1 MWIAEERAAELASA
15 GAQAELAA
23 EATRELRLRQM
34 PRSLAGEGLEIVY
47 EDGLWMHR
55 AGGLWFPDGPTF
67 AYVEGCWAQWPE
79 RAAKY
84 RRDAAD
90 YWFHVY
96 QPRPGDVI
104 VDIGAGRG
112 EDVLAFSEAVG
123 EAGTV
128 WAVEAHPDSFRLL
141 DRFCRKNGLT
151 NVRLLNCA
159 AMDRR
164 GRLRVETLPVWES
177 NYVHDG
183 PATATSRDVEAF
195 PFDEI
200 RAREGVERIDFLKMN
215 IEGAERFA
223 LRGMAETLAHVRF
236 ACIAAHDFRAAR
248 GEGEEFRTHDFV
260 VQTLRA
266 AGFQL
271 TIRAD
276 DPRYY
281 VKEHIHAWR

>member
-1 MWIAEERAAELASA
+1 MWIAEARAADLDSA
-15 GAQAELAA
+15 GARAELAA
-23 EATRELRLRQM
+23 EATRLLRGA
-34 PRSLAGEGLEIVY
+34 SGEDLEIAY

-55 AGGLWFPDGPTF
+55 AGPLWFPDGPAF
-67 AYVEGCWAQWPE
+67 VYAEGCWAKWPE
-79 RAAKY
+79 RAAKF

-96 QPRPGDVI
+96 QPQSGDVI

-112 EDVLAFSEAVG
+112 EDVFAFSEAVG
-123 EAGTV
+123 PEGAV
-128 WAVEAHPDSFRLL
+128 WAVEAHPGSFRLL
-141 DRFCRKNGLT
+141 ERFCRKNGLT

-164 GRLRVETLPVWES
+164 SRLRVETLPVWES
-177 NYVHDG
+177 NFVHDG
-183 PATATSRDVEAF
+183 PTTPTSQEVEAF

-200 RAREGVERIDFLKMN
+200 RAQHGIERIDFLKMN

-223 LRGMAETLAHVRF
+223 LRGMPETLERVRY

-260 VQTLRA
+260 VETLRA

>member
-1 MWIAEERAAELASA
+1 MWIAEQRIAELDSA
-15 GAQAELAA
+15 GERTELAA
-23 EATRELRLRQM
+23 EATRRLRDL
-34 PRSLAGEGLEIVY
+34 SGEDLEIVY

-55 AGGLWFPDGPTF
+55 AGGLWFPDGPAF
-67 AYVEGCWAQWPE
+67 AYADGCWTKWPQ

-112 EDVLAFSEAVG
+112 EDDLAFSEAVG
-123 EAGTV
+123 PQGTV

-141 DRFCRKNGLT
+141 DRFCRKNALT
-151 NVRLLNCA
+151 NVRRLNCA

-164 GRLRVETLPVWES
+164 GRLKVETLPVWES
-177 NYVHDG
+177 NFVHNG
-183 PATATSRDVEAF
+183 PATPASREVEAF
-195 PFDEI
+195 PFDKI
-200 RAREGVERIDFLKMN
+200 GARELIERIDFLKMN

-223 LRGMAETLAHVRF
+223 LRGMAETLARTRC
-236 ACIAAHDFRAAR
+236 ACIAAHDFRADR

-260 VQTLRA
+260 VATLRA
-266 AGFQL
+266 AGFKL
-271 TIRAD
+271 RFRSD
-276 DPRYY
+276 DSRYY
-281 VKEHIHAWR
+281 VKKHIHAWR

>member
-1 MWIAEERAAELASA
+1 MWIAEARAAELDSA
-15 GAQAELAA
+15 GSQAELAA
-23 EATRELRLRQM
+23 EATRLLRAA
-34 PRSLAGEGLEIVY
+34 AGADIEIVF

-55 AGGLWFPDGPTF
+55 AGALWFPDGPEF
-67 AYVEGCWAQWPE
+67 GYADGCWAKWPE
-79 RAAKY
+79 RAAKF

-96 QPRPGDVI
+96 QPRLGDVI

-112 EDVLAFSEAVG
+112 EDVFAFSEAVG
-123 EAGTV
+123 PEGTV
-128 WAVEAHPDSFRLL
+128 WALEAHPGSFRLL
-141 DRFCRKNGLT
+141 ERFCRKNGLT

-177 NYVHDG
+177 NFVHDG
-183 PATATSRDVEAF
+183 PATPTSLEVEAF

-200 RAREGVERIDFLKMN
+200 RAREGIERIDFLKMN

-223 LRGMAETLAHVRF
+223 LRGMRETLQRVRN
-236 ACIAAHDFRAAR
+236 ACIAAHDFRAER

-260 VQTLRA
+260 VETLQA
-266 AGFQL
+266 AGFRIK
-271 TIRAD
+271 IRAD

-281 VKEHIHAWR
+281 VKEHIHATRGAS

>member
-1 MWIAEERAAELASA
+1 MWIAEARAAELESA

-23 EATRELRLRQM
+23 EATRLLR
-34 PRSLAGEGLEIVY
+34 GLTRDDIEIVY
-47 EDGLWMHR
+47 EDGMWMHR
-55 AGGLWFPDGPTF
+55 AGPLWFPDGPEF
-67 AYVEGCWAQWPE
+67 AYAEGCWAKWPE
-79 RAAKY
+79 RAAKF

-96 QPRPGDVI
+96 QPRRGDVL

-112 EDVLAFSEAVG
+112 EDVFAFSEVAG
-123 EAGTV
+123 PEGTV
-128 WAVEAHPDSFRLL
+128 WALEAHPGSFRLL
-141 DRFCRKNGLT
+141 ECFCRKNGLS

-164 GRLRVETLPVWES
+164 GRMRVETLPVWES
-177 NYVHDG
+177 NFVHAG
-183 PATATSRDVEAF
+183 AATPTSLEVEAF

-200 RAREGVERIDFLKMN
+200 RAQQGIERIDFLKMN
-215 IEGAERFA
+215 IEGAERLA
-223 LRGMAETLAHVRF
+223 LGGMPETLRSVRH
-236 ACIAAHDFRAAR
+236 ACIAAHDFRAGR

>member
-1 MWIAEERAAELASA
+1 MWIAEHDAAALEAAGSHDQLAADATQRVRAAS
-15 GAQAELAA
+15 GADV
-23 EATRELRLRQM
+23 
-34 PRSLAGEGLEIVY
+34 EITY

-55 AGGLWFPDGPTF
+55 AGALWFPDGPEF
-67 AYVEGCWAQWPE
+67 SYADGCWEKWPG
-79 RAAKY
+79 RAAKF

-96 QPRPGDVI
+96 KPQRGHGI

-123 EAGTV
+123 PEGTV
-128 WAVEAHPDSFRLL
+128 WAVEAHPGTFRLL
-141 DRFCRKNGLT
+141 ERFCHKNGLA
-151 NVRLLNCA
+151 NVRLLNMA

-164 GRLRVETLPVWES
+164 GQLHVETLPVWES
-177 NYVHDG
+177 NYVHSG
-183 PATATSRDVEAF
+183 PPTPGSREVEAW

-200 RAREGVERIDFLKMN
+200 VSRERIDRIDFLKMN

-223 LRGMAETLAHVRF
+223 LRGMPETLRRLPY

-248 GEGEEFRTHDFV
+248 GEGDEFRTHDFV
-260 VQTLRA
+260 VETLTS

-271 TIRAD
+271 KIRSD

-281 VKEHIHAWR
+281 VKEHIHAWRS